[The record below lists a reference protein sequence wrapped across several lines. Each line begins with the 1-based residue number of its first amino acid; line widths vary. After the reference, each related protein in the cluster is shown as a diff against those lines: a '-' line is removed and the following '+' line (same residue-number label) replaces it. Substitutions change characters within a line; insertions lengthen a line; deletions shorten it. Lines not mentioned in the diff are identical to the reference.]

1 MAKDDKSQASKAPGG
16 KTTGGMSTTTTLI
29 LAAVVA
35 VLAAAA
41 IYGYRGGFSGSEL
54 ASPGDPKADPEVAA
68 LLKPGPLPDMMMGSA
83 DAPNSIVEYASMTCP
98 HCAEFQKDVLP
109 ELKTKYIDTGK
120 AKYILR
126 EFPLDGLALAA
137 FMVARCSG
145 DGRYFPMVDALFE
158 TQDVW
163 AVTGNEG
170 KEKLLSIARQSGMS
184 KEQFDQCLADK
195 TLFDNIVETRKRG
208 NEQFGVD
215 STPAFFVNGKRL
227 GKQHELKDFDAI
239 LEPEKSAETPAAP
252 APAPAGQ

>member
-1 MAKDDKSQASKAPGG
+1 
-16 KTTGGMSTTTTLI
+16 
-29 LAAVVA
+29 
-35 VLAAAA
+35 
-41 IYGYRGGFSGSEL
+41 
-54 ASPGDPKADPEVAA
+54 
-68 LLKPGPLPDMMMGSA
+68 MGSS
-83 DAPNSIVEYASMTCP
+83 DAPNTIVEYASMTCP
-98 HCAEFQKDVLP
+98 HCAQFQKEVLP
-109 ELKTKYIDTGK
+109 ELKTKYIDPGK

-145 DGRYFPMVDALFE
+145 DDRYFPMVDALFE

-170 KEKLLSIARQSGMS
+170 KEKLLLIARQSGMS

-195 TLFDNIVETRKRG
+195 ALFNKIVETRKRG

-227 GKQHELKDFDAI
+227 GTQHTLKDFEAI
-239 LEPEKSAETPAAP
+239 LDGADTSAETTPAAP
-252 APAPAGQ
+252 APSGQ

>member
-1 MAKDDKSQASKAPGG
+1 MAKDDKSQTSKVPDS
-16 KTTGGMSTTTTLI
+16 KPSGGMSTTTTLI

-35 VLAAAA
+35 VLAAAG
-41 IYGYRGGFSGSEL
+41 IYGYRGGFSGGEL
-54 ASPGDPKADPEVAA
+54 ASPGDPKADPEIAE
-68 LLKPGPLPDMMMGSA
+68 LMKPGALTEMVMGSA
-83 DAPNSIVEYASMTCP
+83 DAPNTIVEYASMTCP
-98 HCAEFQKDVLP
+98 HCALFQKEVLP

-145 DGRYFPMVDALFE
+145 DDRYFPMVDALFE

-170 KEKLLSIARQSGMS
+170 KEKLLLIARQSGMS

-195 TLFDNIVETRKRG
+195 ALFDKIVETRKRG
-208 NEQFGVD
+208 NEVFGVD

-227 GKQHELKDFDAI
+227 GTQHTLKDFEALLDGAD
-239 LEPEKSAETPAAP
+239 KSAETTPAAP
-252 APAPAGQ
+252 APTGQ